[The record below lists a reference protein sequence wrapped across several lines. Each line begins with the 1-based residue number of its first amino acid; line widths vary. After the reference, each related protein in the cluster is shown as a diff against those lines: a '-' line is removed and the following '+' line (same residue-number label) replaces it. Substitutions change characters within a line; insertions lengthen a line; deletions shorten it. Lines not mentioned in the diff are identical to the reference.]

1 MENEFPLPAAANPN
15 SPLFAPPD
23 LASFRVAFLTAST
36 WASATATPKEL
47 AFAISDWQP
56 GQTVEHAL
64 ARQRSR
70 RELDRRGLLRK
81 MEREAK
87 AAADD
92 E

>member
-1 MENEFPLPAAANPN
+1 
-15 SPLFAPPD
+15 
-23 LASFRVAFLTAST
+23 VAFLSAST

-47 AFAISDWQP
+47 AFALADWHP
-56 GQTVEHAL
+56 GQTVEHAI

-81 MEREAK
+81 QEREAK

-92 E
+92 L